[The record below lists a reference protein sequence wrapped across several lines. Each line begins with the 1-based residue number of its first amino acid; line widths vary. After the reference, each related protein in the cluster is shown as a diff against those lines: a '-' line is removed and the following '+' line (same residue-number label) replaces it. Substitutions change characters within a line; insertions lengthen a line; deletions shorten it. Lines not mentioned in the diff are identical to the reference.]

1 MRTRVLASQNFFLIM
16 IAIVI
21 VVCLLASVE
30 AFKTSTISYV
40 RKSALEMQTPSSD
53 RANALGNLAK
63 FGSMAQVLAG
73 VTVAST
79 LSPAPAFASKLDEA
93 NTKLGNYNLPPM
105 LFIPQG
111 FVPVVS
117 EYGRGN
123 ANKEGGKM
131 ENPVVVQFAH
141 PGNWV
146 EAKTTINNN
155 GEAGTISA
163 NDYIKGDSA
172 FFFTQPLSALP
183 GGNKL
188 TVDNTEMITKA
199 IFAGLTQK
207 GDVTEEFKVLNIRQG
222 PKGVDGQEYIIA
234 DLFYKLNTEAGFLI
248 TRKGYAAL
256 TSVGPFV
263 QSMTAV
269 STDKRFKK
277 LGETL
282 KDIVESFRVYKLQSG
297 IFTKE

>member
-1 MRTRVLASQNFFLIM
+1 MISILVL
-16 IAIVI
+16 
-21 VVCLLASVE
+21 CLLAHAL
-30 AFKTSTISYV
+30 AFQGSILGSPFRMA
-40 RKSALEMQTPSSD
+40 RKSALKLQMQTPSSD
-53 RANALGNLAK
+53 RANALSSLAK
-63 FGSMAQVLAG
+63 FSSVAQGVLAG
-73 VTVAST
+73 ATVAST
-79 LSPAPAFASKLDEA
+79 LNVAPAFASKLDEA

-105 LFIPQG
+105 LFVPQG

-141 PGNWV
+141 PGTWV

-183 GGNKL
+183 GNKL
-188 TVDNTEMITKA
+188 TVDNTEMVTKA
-199 IFAGLTQK
+199 VFAGLIQK
-207 GDVTEEFKVLNIRQG
+207 GDVTEEFKVTNIRNG
-222 PKGVDGQEYIIA
+222 AKGVDGQEYIIA

-248 TRKGYAAL
+248 TRKGYVAL

-277 LGETL
+277 LGESL

-297 IFTKE
+297 IFTKQ